1 MINIGT
7 SIKTILTDETL
18 NNLLGG
24 DDKVCPIIMTEE
36 IDYPFIVYR
45 ATGLNTDDNKDNSVD
60 IDIVTIMIIAGDYD
74 SSVTIATRV
83 RNLMET
89 FTSDLIND
97 IKLVNRQEEQNE
109 DAFIQMLTFDVENNK
124 KYDI

>member
-24 DDKVCPIIMTEE
+24 DDKVCPIIMPEE

-45 ATGLNTDDNKDNSVD
+45 STGMNTDDNKDNSVD

-97 IKLVNRQEEQNE
+97 VKLVNRQEEQYE
-109 DAFIQMLTFDVENNK
+109 GAFIQMLTFDVENNK
-124 KYDI
+124 KI

>member
-7 SIKTILTDETL
+7 SIKTILTDGTL

-24 DDKVCPIIMTEE
+24 NDKVCPIIMPEE

-45 ATGLNTDDNKDNSVD
+45 STGMNTDDNKDNSVD

-124 KYDI
+124 EYDI

>member
-24 DDKVCPIIMTEE
+24 DDKVCPIIMPEE

-45 ATGLNTDDNKDNSVD
+45 ATGMNTDDNKDNSVD
-60 IDIVTIMIIAGDYD
+60 IDIVTIMIIAGNYD

-97 IKLVNRQEEQNE
+97 VKLVNRQEEQNE

>member
-18 NNLLGG
+18 NNMLGG
-24 DDKVCPIIMTEE
+24 DDKVCPIIMPEE

-60 IDIVTIMIIAGDYD
+60 IDIVTVMIIAGDYD

-83 RNLMET
+83 RNIMELY
-89 FTSDLIND
+89 TSELIND
-97 IKLVNRQEEQNE
+97 VKLVNRQEEQNE

>member
-24 DDKVCPIIMTEE
+24 DDKVCPIIMPEE

-45 ATGLNTDDNKDNSVD
+45 ATGMNTDDNKDNSVD
-60 IDIVTIMIIAGDYD
+60 IDIVTVMIIAGDYD

-83 RNLMET
+83 RNLMELY
-89 FTSDLIND
+89 TSELIND
-97 IKLVNRQEEQNE
+97 VELVNRQEEQNE